1 MHLVFILIYINIY
14 VTRVWEWAIKLHP
27 NLSSAAASKSGWY
40 ENDEK
45 LSPITMTKKKLSHK
59 PSK

>member
-14 VTRVWEWAIKLHP
+14 ASRVWEWAIESHP
-27 NLSSAAASKSGWY
+27 NLPAPTASKSGWY
-40 ENDEK
+40 ENDRK
-45 LSPITMTKKKLSHK
+45 LSLITMTKKKLFHE